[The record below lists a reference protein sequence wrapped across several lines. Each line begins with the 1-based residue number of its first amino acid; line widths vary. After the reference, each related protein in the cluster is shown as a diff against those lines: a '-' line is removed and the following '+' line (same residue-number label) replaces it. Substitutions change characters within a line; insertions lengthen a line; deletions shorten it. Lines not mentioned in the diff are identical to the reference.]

1 MTFLVIAN
9 SQVHLETVS
18 EDMARSRAEE
28 LAREG
33 ADARIAMVTATCK
46 ANSISPEWI
55 E

>member
-1 MTFLVIAN
+1 MNYLVIAN

-33 ADARIAMVTATCK
+33 ADARIATVTAACK
-46 ANSISPEWI
+46 ANNVSPEWV